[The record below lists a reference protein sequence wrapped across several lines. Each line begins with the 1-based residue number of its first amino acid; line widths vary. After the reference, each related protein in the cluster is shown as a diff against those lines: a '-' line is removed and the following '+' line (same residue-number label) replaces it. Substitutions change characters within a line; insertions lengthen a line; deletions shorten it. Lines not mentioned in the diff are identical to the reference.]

1 MELAGR
7 VAVVTGGGSGIGRAL
22 SLALAARGCAGVVI
36 ADVDE
41 EAAQAT
47 ATDVEAGGVPALAV
61 GCDVGDPMQ
70 VDGLLHLAAERFGT
84 VHLVCNNA
92 GILRSGAAWETT
104 LEEWDATFAV
114 NVWGVVNGVRTFV
127 PHLIEQGEG
136 HVVNTASLA
145 GLTSSPGL
153 AAYNASK
160 HAVVALS
167 ETLHRDLLASGHV
180 GVGVSVVCPGLVSTP
195 IVEDPVTRSGQTDVG
210 RMIGEALAERIPS
223 SMPPEEVAAAVLAA
237 VEEGRF
243 YVLTHPEQTSAM
255 VQQRLGDIVDGRVPE
270 VSASPG

>member
-22 SLALAARGCAGVVI
+22 CLALAARGCAGVVV
-36 ADVDE
+36 ADLDE
-41 EAAQAT
+41 EAAQAV
-47 ATDVEAGGVPALAV
+47 AGEVEVAGGSALAV

-70 VDGLLHLAAERFGT
+70 VDGLLHLAVERFGT

-127 PHLIEQGEG
+127 PHLIAQGEG

-160 HAVVALS
+160 HAVVAYS
-167 ETLHRDLLASGHV
+167 ETLHRDLLVSGHT
-180 GVGVSVVCPGLVSTP
+180 GVGVSVLCPGLVATA
-195 IVEDPVTRSGQTDVG
+195 IVDDPVTRSGQTDVG
-210 RMIGEALAERIPS
+210 RLIGAALAERIPT
-223 SMPPEEVAAAVLAA
+223 SMAPEEVATAVVAA
-237 VEEGRF
+237 VEDGRF
-243 YVLTHPEQTSAM
+243 YVLTHPEQTVAM
-255 VQQRLGDIVDGRVPE
+255 VQQRLGDLIEGRVPGP
-270 VSASPG
+270 SASPV

>member
-22 SLALAARGCAGVVI
+22 CLALAARGCAGVVV
-36 ADVDE
+36 ADLDE
-41 EAAQAT
+41 ASAQAV
-47 ATDVEAGGVPALAV
+47 AHEVESAGGAALAV

-70 VDGLLHLAAERFGT
+70 VDGLLHLAMERFGT

-127 PHLIEQGEG
+127 PHLIAQGEG

-167 ETLHRDLLASGHV
+167 ETLHRDLIISGHT
-180 GVGVSVVCPGLVSTP
+180 GVGVSVLCPGLVSTP
-195 IVEDPVTRSGQTDVG
+195 IVDDPATRSGQTDVG
-210 RMIGEALAERIPS
+210 RMIGEALAERIPT
-223 SMPPEEVAAAVLAA
+223 SMPPEEVAAAVVVA
-237 VEEGRF
+237 VEDDRF
-243 YVLTHPEQTSAM
+243 YVLTHPEQTVAM
-255 VQQRLGDIVDGRVPE
+255 VGQRLGDVIDGRVPGP
-270 VSASPG
+270 SASPD

>member
-22 SLALAARGCAGVVI
+22 CLALAARGCAGVVV
-36 ADVDE
+36 ADLDE
-41 EAAQAT
+41 EAARAV
-47 ATDVEAGGVPALAV
+47 AGEVEVAGGSALVV

-70 VDGLLHLAAERFGT
+70 VDGLLHLAVERFGT

-127 PHLIEQGEG
+127 PHLIAQGEG

-167 ETLHRDLLASGHV
+167 ETLHRDLLVSGHT
-180 GVGVSVVCPGLVSTP
+180 GVGVSVLCPGLVATP
-195 IVEDPVTRSGQTDVG
+195 IVDDPATRSGRTDVG
-210 RMIGEALAERIPS
+210 RLIGEALAERIPA
-223 SMPPEEVAAAVLAA
+223 SMPPEEVAAAVVAA
-237 VEEGRF
+237 VEDERF
-243 YVLTHPEQTSAM
+243 YVLTHPEQTVAM
-255 VQQRLGDIVDGRVPE
+255 VQQRLGDVVEGRVPGP
-270 VSASPG
+270 SASPD

>member
-22 SLALAARGCAGVVI
+22 CLAVAARGCGGVVV
-36 ADVDE
+36 ADLDE
-41 EAAQAT
+41 GAAQA
-47 ATDVEAGGVPALAV
+47 AEVEAAGAAALPVA
-61 GCDVGDPMQ
+61 CDVGDPMQ
-70 VDGLLHLAAERFGT
+70 VDGLLHLAVERFDT

-104 LEEWDATFAV
+104 LEEWDATFGV
-114 NVWGVVNGVRTFV
+114 NLWGVVNGVRTFV
-127 PHLIEQGEG
+127 PHLIAQGEG

-167 ETLHRDLLASGHV
+167 ETLHRDLLVSGHT
-180 GVGVSVVCPGLVSTP
+180 GIGVSVVCPGLVATP
-195 IVEDPVTRSGQTDVG
+195 IVDDPATRSGRTDVG
-210 RMIGEALAERIPS
+210 RLIGEALAERIPT
-223 SMPPEEVAAAVLAA
+223 SMAPEEVAAAVVAA
-237 VEEGRF
+237 VGDGRF
-243 YVLTHPEQTSAM
+243 YVLTHPEQTVEM
-255 VQQRLGDIVDGRVPE
+255 VQQRLDDIVQGRVP
-270 VSASPG
+270 APSPSPD

>member
-22 SLALAARGCAGVVI
+22 CLALAARRCAGVVV
-36 ADVDE
+36 ADLDE
-41 EAAQAT
+41 EAAQAV
-47 ATDVEAGGVPALAV
+47 AQEVEATGATALAV
-61 GCDVGDPMQ
+61 ACDVGDPMQ
-70 VDGLLHLAAERFGT
+70 VDGLLHLALERFGS

-145 GLTSSPGL
+145 GLTSAPGL

-160 HAVVALS
+160 HAVVAIS
-167 ETLHRDLLASGHV
+167 ETLHRDLLGSGHT
-180 GVGVSVVCPGLVSTP
+180 GVGVSVVCPGLVATP
-195 IVEDPVTRSGQTDVG
+195 IVDDPVTRSGQTDVG
-210 RMIGEALAERIPS
+210 RMIGEALAERIPT
-223 SMPPEEVAAAVLAA
+223 SMPPEEVAALVLDA

-243 YVLTHPEQTSAM
+243 YVLTHPEQSVPM
-255 VQQRLGDIVDGRVPE
+255 VQQRFDEIVGGRPP
-270 VSASPG
+270 APSPAPG